1 MIEPRSPSS
10 PSAVA
15 QHYDR
20 LDAFYRDLWGHTV
33 HHGLWTTGRETPSE
47 AADALTRRVVD
58 AVSPARAAAICDVGC
73 GYGAISHALATV
85 GAQVTGLTLSEAQ
98 AEVAR
103 ASSTDGNPTFLVR
116 DWLQNDLAS
125 ASFDAVVAVESTT
138 HMPERQRV
146 FDELARV
153 LKPGGRLVL
162 CVWMASESPARWH
175 VRHLL
180 EPICREGR
188 LAGLGSASE
197 NRRWIANAGLV
208 VETEDDWSRQVGR
221 TWTVVAR
228 RVAARLV
235 TDRRLRQFILNAK
248 EADRVFALTVARL
261 RLAFAVGAMRY
272 GFFVAQ
278 KPETISG
285 HPTLGGSAIGHGHS
299 PL

>member
-1 MIEPRSPSS
+1 MIEPRSSTS
-10 PSAVA
+10 PDAVA

-20 LDAFYRDLWGHTV
+20 LDSFYRDIWGETV
-33 HHGLWTTGRETPSE
+33 HHGLWVTGRETPAE
-47 AADALTRRVVD
+47 AAAGLTRRVVD
-58 AVSPARAAAICDVGC
+58 AVSPVGLRRPSVRGIQVCDVGC
-73 GYGAISHALATV
+73 GYGAISHALAET
-85 GAQVTGLTLSEAQ
+85 GAEVTGLTLSEAQ

-103 ASSTDGNPTFLVR
+103 SRSVDGSPQFLVQ
-116 DWLQNDLAS
+116 DWLDNDFAS

-162 CVWMASESPARWH
+162 CVWMASESPARWQ

-188 LAGLGSASE
+188 LAGLGSATE
-197 NRRWIANAGLV
+197 NREWISRAGLV
-208 VETEDDWSRQVGR
+208 VEAEEDWSPQVAR

-228 RVAARLV
+228 RVATRLV
-235 TDRRLRQFILNAK
+235 SDRRLRRFILDAS
-248 EADRVFALTVARL
+248 EGDRVFALTVARL

-272 GFFVAQ
+272 GFFVARKQ
-278 KPETISG
+278 K
-285 HPTLGGSAIGHGHS
+285 
-299 PL
+299 